1 MKIQKSFVMTM
12 DQSFHD
18 KYYTLLSHR
27 RESNSCPRS
36 HKSPI
41 IKLALELTT
50 PTLHTYIAEIHR
62 L

>member
-1 MKIQKSFVMTM
+1 MSM

-18 KYYTLLSHR
+18 KYYALLSHR

-36 HKSPI
+36 HKSPM

-50 PTLHTYIAEIHR
+50 PTLQTYIAEIHR